1 MRKKYQ
7 DKYLNVVD
15 QIKGWFVYDQILNV
29 YDVLNNLQQGTTG
42 DLLEIGVY
50 YGKSLIPLLDMAKPN
65 ETCIGIDVFEDQH
78 LNMDESG
85 GHTTINSV
93 RQNII
98 KVYDE
103 LPKHLKLVKQC
114 SGSLTDKE
122 LLKLSTNNIFRFISI
137 DGCHTFDYTF
147 HDLSL
152 AANSISEDG
161 IIVIDDY
168 TNADWPGVK
177 AATDHFL
184 NLKNNLQPIYAGAN
198 KLILCSREVSST
210 FYKEM
215 EPIESN
221 IISRQYIRHKK
232 ANMWKGIKD
241 IYK

>member
-1 MRKKYQ
+1 MRKKHQ
-7 DKYLNVVD
+7 DKYLDVVD
-15 QIKGWFVYDQILNV
+15 QIKGWFAYEHLLDV

-42 DLLEIGVY
+42 DLLEIGVFH
-50 YGKSLIPLLDMAKPN
+50 GKSLIPLLDMAKPN

-78 LNMDESG
+78 LNMDKSG

-93 RQNII
+93 TQNII

-114 SGSLTDKE
+114 SGSLTTRK

-137 DGCHTFDYTF
+137 DGCHTFDFTF

-210 FYKEM
+210 FYKKM
-215 EPIESN
+215 KPIESN
-221 IISRQYIRHKK
+221 IISRQYIRHKR